1 MALRKHNG
9 NTCYSHEIIP
19 QLKSGVPQ
27 GTFTDNATQQIP
39 SFLLVVFITWRQLN
53 WSLNN
58 VAGLA
63 ATWTTLSPLPPKF
76 SPSACK
82 SNYANDTQVRNEH
95 YTDYIACQSDLKV
108 MYGYWCRP
116 GFKSEHQLFY
126 LPLQS
131 MNWIILS
138 ERSNNHL
145 LHAYQRL
152 LFSGI
157 QTLSKKQSMIQ
168 KI

>member
-108 MYGYWCRP
+108 MYGHWCRP
-116 GFKSEHQLFY
+116 GFKSGHQLYY
-126 LPLQS
+126 LPIFRKRLRE
-131 MNWIILS
+131 LS
-138 ERSNNHL
+138 TKNVEL
-145 LHAYQRL
+145 C
-152 LFSGI
+152 
-157 QTLSKKQSMIQ
+157 TLYLVKH
-168 KI
+168 